1 MFSLINYF
9 FNKSNASQ
17 SDLQIKNPDKSDS
30 SLNILFDYRKDIK
43 IYLHRCK
50 PVLEEMIKCGLVQ
63 KFLNCKS
70 ADDFDFI
77 GINKKYFNA
86 NDFED
91 IMYARSI
98 LENLININDK
108 HKDSKWR

>member
-9 FNKSNASQ
+9 FSKSNASQ
-17 SDLQIKNPDKSDS
+17 LDLQIKNPNKSDL
-30 SLNILFDYRKDIK
+30 SLNILFDYKKDIK

-70 ADDFDFI
+70 VDDFDFKET
-77 GINKKYFNA
+77 NKKYFNA

-91 IMYARSI
+91 IIYARSI
-98 LENLININDK
+98 LEKPVSFSRYWAWNG
-108 HKDSKWR
+108 